1 MFLRNHYFRLFV
13 RKTIPVEILDEVP
26 LRFTIFTLRHGVLQ
40 IDFICKTQLVRQLAR
55 LPTFCYDGKV
65 HESIPF
71 VDFS

>member
-40 IDFICKTQLVRQLAR
+40 SEAVR
-55 LPTFCYDGKV
+55 
-65 HESIPF
+65 
-71 VDFS
+71 